1 MSLLPPPP
9 KQTTTQTNFSLNH
22 FPGVNAGLYCSGLPS
37 SWRNPARNIRKLYM
51 TPPQLL
57 DSRFPVSG
65 TWIPDSLS
73 WNSDSKVLGFG
84 FHKRKIP
91 DAVIR
96 IRWGD
101 MIQGRIYG
109 EGAGGTKRTPCPF
122 PQDDQHLS
130 NTTGILQKKIF
141 VVCWC
146 WSQTWDDLEEFMLN
160 SVKMVV
166 S

>member
-1 MSLLPPPP
+1 MMDQGFVSPVHCIILESGYPPPP
-9 KQTTTQTNFSLNH
+9 
-22 FPGVNAGLYCSGLPS
+22 
-37 SWRNPARNIRKLYM
+37 
-51 TPPQLL
+51 PPPPPPPLL
-57 DSRFPVSG
+57 DFRFPVSG

-73 WNSDSKVLGFG
+73 LNSDSKVLGFG

-101 MIQGRIYG
+101 MIQERIYG
-109 EGAGGTKRTPCPF
+109 EGAGGAKRTPCPF

-141 VVCWC
+141 VVYWC
-146 WSQTWDDLEEFMLN
+146 
-160 SVKMVV
+160 
-166 S
+166 

>member
-1 MSLLPPPP
+1 MDQGFVSPVHCIILESGYPPPP
-9 KQTTTQTNFSLNH
+9 
-22 FPGVNAGLYCSGLPS
+22 P
-37 SWRNPARNIRKLYM
+37 
-51 TPPQLL
+51 LL
-57 DSRFPVSG
+57 DFRFPVSG

-101 MIQGRIYG
+101 MIQGRICG
-109 EGAGGTKRTPCPF
+109 EGAGGAKRTPCPF

-130 NTTGILQKKIF
+130 NTTGILQKKNLCGLLVLKSNMGRPWRIYVKLRKNGSF
-141 VVCWC
+141 LVVHP
-146 WSQTWDDLEEFMLN
+146 LLKKN
-160 SVKMVV
+160 PAKNPRAAPVIII
-166 S
+166 